1 MSFQSMRHILTGV
14 VKHHVRSDDLQVARV
29 FEIATLVLR
38 KLWGDERAQMVV
50 LKSFHEGVLKFET
63 TSAAAKQQLTVDG
76 VRLKNEMNRQL
87 GAAVI
92 AQLRI
97 ESKGF

>member
-14 VKHHVRSDDLQVARV
+14 VQHHVRSDDLQVARV
-29 FEIATLVLR
+29 FEVASLVLR
-38 KLWGDERAQMVV
+38 KLWGEERAQMMT

-76 VRLKNEMNRQL
+76 IRLKNEMNRQL
-87 GAAVI
+87 GSVVVV
-92 AQLRI
+92 QLRV
-97 ESKGF
+97 EGKGF